1 MRFGDWFSLLK
12 ENGFRVHPTR
22 WGLAATV
29 TSATAFNST
38 AGLLD
43 RVINKQRLQR
53 MQLVGDPV
61 FIVGHWR
68 SGTTYVH
75 ELMSCDQRFATP
87 TTYQCFAA
95 NHFLITEQ
103 WIPKLAWFIM
113 PSRRPMDNVK
123 VGWNAPQEDEFAL
136 CAMGVRS
143 PYLRIAFPETG
154 STHQDWL
161 DLKQLSDKQISE
173 WKEGLDL
180 FLRRVTLSSAKRL
193 ILKSPTHTA
202 RIGLLREM
210 YPTAKFIHIVRN
222 PHSIYPSTL
231 KLWSTLDEA
240 QGMQLRK
247 HEIEDLIVG
256 SFKRMYGAFERD
268 RASIPDSDIIDLRY
282 EDITADPIG
291 EIERAYTSLSL
302 GDFEAV
308 RPSLEK
314 MTASKKDYRT
324 NTYSPSEEQRAFVE
338 SNFADYIERYG
349 YRDHNA
355 SGK

>member
-1 MRFGDWFSLLK
+1 
-12 ENGFRVHPTR
+12 
-22 WGLAATV
+22 
-29 TSATAFNST
+29 
-38 AGLLD
+38 
-43 RVINKQRLQR
+43 
-53 MQLVGDPV
+53 MQLVDDPV

-136 CAMGVRS
+136 CAMGIRS

-161 DLKQLSDKQISE
+161 DLDQLSDDQISD
-173 WKEGLDL
+173 WKKGLDL
-180 FLRRVTLSSAKRL
+180 FLRRVTLSSGKRL

-247 HEIEDLIVG
+247 HEIEDLIVD
-256 SFKRMYGAFERD
+256 SFQRMYGAFERD
-268 RASIPDSDIIDLRY
+268 RASIPDSDMIDLRY

-302 GDFEAV
+302 GDFEEV
-308 RPSLEK
+308 RPSIEK

-324 NTYSPSEEQRAFVE
+324 NTYSPSADQQAFVE
-338 SNFADYIERYG
+338 SNFGDYIDRYG
-349 YRDHNA
+349 YRDHAANDR
-355 SGK
+355 